1 MENEQVE
8 QVKRETSDPKRE
20 LLSSIGL
27 FIGTG
32 LLGFWFGVGA
42 TLGSKMINSLEEL
55 ISRKTKWQKKMK
67 CNKLQKNHMKEPQ
80 CVTTNNPKKVEAG
93 KKLAEHNCKKR
104 EEQKKEQAQLEK
116 SGVNQYYGIGAVIAL
131 GVIGGLGYYIY

>member
-8 QVKRETSDPKRE
+8 QVQQEEQWGTQQSLSGPKRE

-42 TLGSKMINSLEEL
+42 TLGAKMVNSLEEL
-55 ISRKTKWQKKMK
+55 I
-67 CNKLQKNHMKEPQ
+67 
-80 CVTTNNPKKVEAG
+80 
-93 KKLAEHNCKKR
+93 
-104 EEQKKEQAQLEK
+104 
-116 SGVNQYYGIGAVIAL
+116 GIK
-131 GVIGGLGYYIY
+131 